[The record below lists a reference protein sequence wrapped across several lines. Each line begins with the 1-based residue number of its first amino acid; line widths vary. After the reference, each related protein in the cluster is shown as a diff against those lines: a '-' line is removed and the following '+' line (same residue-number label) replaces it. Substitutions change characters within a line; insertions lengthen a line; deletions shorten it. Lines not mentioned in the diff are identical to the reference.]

1 VLVTGG
7 AGGIGGAIVRAHAA
21 EGARVAL
28 TYNSNVDAAS
38 ELVREVEEHGGTAF
52 AVPLDLADRA
62 SIDEAMDAV
71 AARHGGLDCLVA
83 NAVRWPTDAAQP
95 LGDTEPDVWQNAL
108 RVNLEGTA
116 ATVRAAWP
124 LLRASG
130 HGRIVLIS
138 TGVTRHG
145 RPGASAY
152 AAAKAGLG
160 GLIAALKWEGADA
173 GILSNVVA
181 PGFTVTQANLAR
193 FPDEVREEVRART
206 PSGHLSVPE
215 DIAPAVVFLGSPAN
229 TNITGCY
236 LPVAGG
242 TD

>member
-1 VLVTGG
+1 
-7 AGGIGGAIVRAHAA
+7 VRAYAA

-28 TYNSNVDAAS
+28 SYNSNAEAAS
-38 ELVREVEEHGGTAF
+38 ELVREVEERGGSAL

-62 SIDEAMDAV
+62 SIEQAVTAV
-71 AARHGGLDCLVA
+71 ASRHGGLDCLVA

-95 LGDTEPDVWQNAL
+95 LGDTEPETWQNAL

-116 ATVRAAWP
+116 ETVRAAWP

-130 HGRIVLIS
+130 RGRVVLIS

-145 RPGASAY
+145 RAGASAY
-152 AAAKAGLG
+152 AAAKAGLE
-160 GLIAALKWEGADA
+160 GLVAALKWEGGEA

-181 PGFTVTQANLAR
+181 PGFTVTEADLAR

-206 PSGHLSVPE
+206 PSGRLSVPE
-215 DIAPAVVFLGSPAN
+215 DVAPAVVFLGSPAN